1 MINDACAVPV
11 TSERVVYSVKDKI
24 SVLQMCTDCF
34 FFANFQVQKC
44 TCLGNLIAHTI
55 DIVISQRNYD
65 SVLSLTT
72 TLQRGAHRLS
82 TLEMSKHEIP
92 LRFDNIGV
100 MLINCGYKLS
110 ISHWLLLRYSWNVE
124 PLQMYF

>member
-44 TCLGNLIAHTI
+44 TCLGNLVAQTI

-65 SVLSLTT
+65 SVLSLST
-72 TLQRGAHRLS
+72 TLQRGDRTQAKY
-82 TLEMSKHEIP
+82 T
-92 LRFDNIGV
+92 G
-100 MLINCGYKLS
+100 
-110 ISHWLLLRYSWNVE
+110 NVE
-124 PLQMYF
+124 TRNSSAIRQYWRNAN